1 MTIELGIDERVV
13 HRPPSSPAPR
23 PSAPR
28 PAAPPPAGLSPERE
42 PGRPGV
48 VGVRPVP
55 RSTPQPLSWG
65 AWQEAA
71 PPHPELPGLSLLA
84 GPEDRQAV
92 PAIEVATTPALPDAA
107 EWSSWLAQLV
117 IEVLHGRRPVNQL
130 SRWTE
135 ERVLATVVLRA
146 RQIRTGGNRGR
157 TPAPL
162 RVTAALG
169 TVRIQQP
176 TGHAV
181 EASAVIRGARV
192 SALAFRLEARGDRWL
207 CTEID
212 FGPQTPQP
220 S

>member
-1 MTIELGIDERVV
+1 M
-13 HRPPSSPAPR
+13 
-23 PSAPR
+23 
-28 PAAPPPAGLSPERE
+28 
-42 PGRPGV
+42 

-55 RSTPQPLSWG
+55 RSTPRPLNWR
-65 AWQEAA
+65 AWQEAV

-84 GPEDRQAV
+84 RPNDGQAV
-92 PAIEVATTPALPDAA
+92 PAIEVAPAPALPDATA
-107 EWSSWLAQLV
+107 WSSWLAQLV

-146 RQIRTGGNRGR
+146 RQIRTGGSRGR
-157 TPAPL
+157 APAP
-162 RVTAALG
+162 RSITAALG

-176 TGHAV
+176 TRHAV

-212 FGPQTPQP
+212 FGPQTPRP
-220 S
+220 G